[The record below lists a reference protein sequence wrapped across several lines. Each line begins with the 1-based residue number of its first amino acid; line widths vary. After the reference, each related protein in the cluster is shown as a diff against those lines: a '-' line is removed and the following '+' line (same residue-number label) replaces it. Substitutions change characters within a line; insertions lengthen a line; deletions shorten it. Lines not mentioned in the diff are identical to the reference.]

1 MQADWPALETK
12 DATEREPGTLTPT
25 LSRHIDSLISVFDAA
40 PVAMGVWSIDGELV
54 HANPVFR
61 DLVQL
66 TVDEVPGQRFE
77 SFIDPLEAGEIREL
91 VEGLWAGRRNYFEC
105 DFRCARPGGGEHW
118 VRTMVTAVYGPTGRP
133 DYVVSQIFDFSN
145 PRTREAQAQRLVN
158 ETPVMLWLTGRAAV
172 PRIGNRTTFDYL
184 GIGPDDPDLQGALVR
199 TVHPDDLAD
208 ITPGI
213 VASVQERAPF
223 EFTARVA
230 RRDGIYRWLH
240 NRALPFFDADGAF
253 EGYAGA
259 SLDVTDAEEL
269 RRELHDV
276 RELFRT
282 VTEAGPIAVLRTDVD
297 GEIVHASGGWPAVL
311 ELAPDELVGLHWQS
325 VIAAEHVDEIITRGL
340 DSITTREPFTVRV
353 RTLGPDAGTD
363 AGTHD
368 HDELS
373 LGQSWVELRVAP
385 VFSDS
390 GGHDGFVATLADVSS
405 EVAAGTRA
413 DRLARVLDAGSD
425 FLMIAEGDGAISY
438 VNDAA
443 HQTLGV
449 SGSTGAGTRSF
460 LSDVLEAD
468 SHQLFRQTVEP
479 TLVREGIWR
488 GELFFRTRVGVSVP
502 VSALFLA
509 HEDKLG
515 HIESISAV
523 ARDITDQKD
532 AERQL
537 RQLATHDHLTGLPN
551 RVLLYDRLEQAL
563 ARFHRHDQHV
573 ALFYL
578 DLDRFKPI
586 NDQLGHQV
594 GDAVLVEISDRIHT
608 VIRDTDTAARIGGDE
623 FAVLVEGIGDVDL
636 LRLVADRL
644 IETIS
649 QSLTVGSNEL
659 QVGVSIGVVLA
670 GARSDA
676 VDSLMAAADAA
687 MYRAKTAGR
696 GRYEFVDPH
705 GLPAD

>member
-1 MQADWPALETK
+1 VQADWPAFENR
-12 DATEREPGTLTPT
+12 DVDGYESSRLTPT
-25 LSRHIDSLISVFDAA
+25 LSRHIASLIPVFDAT
-40 PVAMGVWSIDGELV
+40 PVAMGVWSMGGSLV

-61 DLVQL
+61 DLVHL
-66 TVDEVPGQRFE
+66 TAEEVPGQRFE
-77 SFIDPLEAGEIREL
+77 SFIDPFEAAGIREL

-105 DFRCARPGGGEHW
+105 DFRCAQAGGGEHW
-118 VRTMVTAVYGPTGRP
+118 VRSMVTAVYGPDAQP
-133 DYVVSQIFDFSN
+133 DYILSQVFDFSN
-145 PRTREAQAQRLVN
+145 PRTRASQAQRLVN
-158 ETPVMLWLTGRAAV
+158 ETPVMLWLTGRAAM

-184 GIGPDDPDLQGALVR
+184 GIGPDDPDLRGALLR
-199 TVHPDDLAD
+199 TVHPEDLAE
-208 ITPGI
+208 ITPAI
-213 VASVQERAPF
+213 VASVEDRAPF

-230 RRDGIYRWLH
+230 RRDGVYRWLH
-240 NRALPFFDADGAF
+240 NRALPFFDADGEY

-259 SLDVTDAEEL
+259 SLDVTESEEL

-297 GEIVHASGGWPAVL
+297 GDIVRASGGWPDVL
-311 ELAPDELVGLHWQS
+311 DLVPDELVGLNWQS
-325 VIAAEHVDEIITRGL
+325 VLAVEHVEEIMARGIESVSTR
-340 DSITTREPFTVRV
+340 DPFTIRV
-353 RTLGPDAGTD
+353 RTLDRDAQ
-363 AGTHD
+363 AGRDDRGGRSTG
-368 HDELS
+368 E
-373 LGQSWVELRVAP
+373 SWAELRVAP
-385 VFSDS
+385 VFSED
-390 GGHDGFVATLADVSS
+390 GEHDGFVATLADVSS

-425 FLMIAEGDGAISY
+425 FLLIAEGDGAISY

-449 SGSTGAGTRSF
+449 TASTGNGTQSF
-460 LSDVLEAD
+460 LMDVLEPD
-468 SHQLFRQTVEP
+468 SHHLYRETVQP
-479 TLVREGIWR
+479 TLLRDGIWR
-488 GELFFRTRVGVSVP
+488 GELFFRTRVGAPVP
-502 VSALFLA
+502 VSTLILA
-509 HEDKLG
+509 HENDLG
-515 HIESISAV
+515 QIESISAV

-586 NDQLGHQV
+586 NDEMGHQV

-623 FAVLVEGIGDVDL
+623 FAVLVEGIGDPGL

-644 IETIS
+644 IQTIS
-649 QSLTVGSNEL
+649 QSMSVGSREL

-696 GRYEFVDPH
+696 GRYDFVDPD
-705 GLPAD
+705 GTPSA